1 MSFQS
6 ASNRCTYLCRN
17 TFAYALWLA
26 RFLAQFCYYVL
37 IVIAASVQIYSE
49 ESDSLFYVF
58 VAIVAFSTWFL
69 FLEAQSYSELSRSR
83 KCYVYKDCASKE
95 LSYYRYWF
103 CCDYVLRKK
112 LLVSL

>member
-1 MSFQS
+1 M
-6 ASNRCTYLCRN
+6 SNRCAHLCRN

-26 RFLAQFCYYVL
+26 RFSAQFCYYVL

-49 ESDSLFYVF
+49 EPDSLFYVF
-58 VAIVAFSTWFL
+58 VAIVAFSAWFL
-69 FLEAQSYSELSRSR
+69 FLEALSYWELSIAH
-83 KCYVYKDCASKE
+83 KCSVYKDCASKE
-95 LSYYRYWF
+95 LSYSRYWF